1 MPVAFVG
8 LSRYSSTSISANALY
23 LPNVLSLRNA
33 KIEIHPT
40 KDSAVQLH
48 RTRARVY
55 SSSRARAS
63 DSDAPVQSGLRL
75 L

>member
-1 MPVAFVG
+1 MTGCVCRP
-8 LSRYSSTSISANALY
+8 LSLFFDINFSNALY
-23 LPNVLSLRNA
+23 LPNGLSLRNA

-48 RTRARVY
+48 RPGARFY
-55 SSSRARAS
+55 PSSSARAS
-63 DSDAPVQSGLRL
+63 DSDAPVQPCLWL